1 MVEVEGHVEADLE
14 ERQAA
19 ARVAG
24 ARGVAV
30 LAVGRDERDDGDDAC
45 LVEQRRHLRRTAH
58 ALAPVLRGEAKVA
71 SEARAQ
77 VVAVD
82 VVHVLAGNEEELLLQ
97 RLG

>member
-58 ALAPVLRGEAKVA
+58 ALAPVLVRVRVRVRVG
-71 SEARAQ
+71 
-77 VVAVD
+77 
-82 VVHVLAGNEEELLLQ
+82 
-97 RLG
+97 LGLGLGLGLG